1 MLSAANHLPDCGA
14 GFGPAP
20 LCSLERLHHNRARRA
35 FTLLELV
42 LVLVVITVALSIA
55 APALRGFSRGA
66 KMSDA
71 ATQFTAM
78 CHWSRTQ
85 AISTSRVHR
94 LVVEPATARYRVLVQ
109 DADTF
114 VSPSNDFGQVF
125 VMPEGY
131 RLAMVKIDG
140 SVGDYVDFYPNG
152 RTDPAR
158 VTITAE
164 DGETSIVECPTPA
177 ETFRIVPP
185 GEVLR

>member
-1 MLSAANHLPDCGA
+1 MLIAPKHLGTHSTP
-14 GFGPAP
+14 PRHP
-20 LCSLERLHHNRARRA
+20 RA

-42 LVLVVITVALSIA
+42 LVLVVISVALSIA

-66 KMSDA
+66 KMHDA

-78 CHWSRTQ
+78 CHWARTQ
-85 AISTSRVHR
+85 AISTSRVYR
-94 LVVEPATARYRVLVQ
+94 LVVQPANAQYRVMVQ
-109 DADTF
+109 DGDTF
-114 VSPSNDFGQVF
+114 VSPSSAFGQVF

-131 RLAMVKIDG
+131 RLTLTKADG

-158 VTITAE
+158 IQIISD

-177 ETFRIVPP
+177 ETFRILPPAEVP
-185 GEVLR
+185 R

>member
-1 MLSAANHLPDCGA
+1 MSP
-14 GFGPAP
+14 
-20 LCSLERLHHNRARRA
+20 RRA

-78 CHWSRTQ
+78 CHWARTQ
-85 AISTSRVHR
+85 AISTSRVYR
-94 LVVEPATARYRVLVQ
+94 LVVDPANAQYRVMVQ

-114 VSPSNDFGQVF
+114 VSPGSDFGKVF
-125 VMPEGY
+125 AMPEGY
-131 RLAMVKIDG
+131 RLTMVKIDG
-140 SVGDYVDFYPNG
+140 SVGDFVDFYPNG

-158 VTITAE
+158 VQIVSD
-164 DGETSIVECPTPA
+164 DGETTLVECPTPA
-177 ETFRIVPP
+177 ELFRIVPR
-185 GEVLR
+185 GEVTR